1 MNKLKLLMD
10 SLTDEQI
17 VFLGHRMSENLEQ
30 TIVEMYTEVVN
41 RSANLTVKELKSA
54 ITIAV
59 LQFNTKN

>member
-30 TIVEMYTEVVN
+30 TIVKMYTEVVN
-41 RSANLTVKELKSA
+41 RPDNLTVKQLKSA
-54 ITIAV
+54 IAIAV
-59 LQFNTKN
+59 LQFHTEK